1 VRSLEERYAGV
12 KLMADVRADRSRV
25 ALDRAKKE
33 PDKTPLAATDEAGRD
48 TVATLEQA
56 GPRKGIRGALSR
68 LVESGD
74 RRRHREQLL
83 ETKEAYLS
91 HLHADSEGREAFHN
105 AAREIMRECRDLS
118 RGFDYRTPA
127 VPELSPDKIREARDH
142 AVTRTGSEREGWL
155 TACTQSQKLKDERD
169 STAAEKGRAERIVLL
184 VSRHRRAPLEMTHC
198 QAQ

>member
-1 VRSLEERYAGV
+1 MRSLEERYAGV